1 MTDTQ
6 AKNHY
11 TVKWITVA
19 ALFMAL
25 NVVMSSFGL
34 PVPGGHLYLN
44 DVIICTAAI
53 LLDPVG
59 AFAVGGIGAFLGD
72 FFFYPTP
79 MFVSLVVHGLQAVVI
94 SLCTRKLFKDKNDG
108 KGKPVLA
115 STIGVTIGAVIMVV
129 GYTIGR
135 CFYASVEYAILKIP
149 FQILQAVVGAV
160 AGVIIVYKCG
170 LGKLFDKLM
179 NK

>member
-6 AKNHY
+6 VKNRY
-11 TVKWITVA
+11 TVKWITVT

-44 DVIICTAAI
+44 DVVICTAAI

-79 MFVSLVVHGLQAVVI
+79 MVTSLIVHGLQAVVI
-94 SLCTRKLFKDKNDG
+94 SLCTRKLFKAKNDG

-115 STIGVTIGAVIMVV
+115 STVGVTIGAVIMVV

-149 FQILQAVVGAV
+149 FQILQAAVGAV
-160 AGVIIVYKCG
+160 AGVIIVYKFG
-170 LGKLFDKLM
+170 LKKLFDKLM
-179 NK
+179 SK

>member
-11 TVKWITVA
+11 TVKWITVT

-94 SLCTRKLFKDKNDG
+94 SLCTRKLFRGKNDG
-108 KGKPVLA
+108 KGKPVARVNRRRDTRRDYHGRRILA
-115 STIGVTIGAVIMVV
+115 
-129 GYTIGR
+129 R
-135 CFYASVEYAILKIP
+135 ASVHLFYSGLRDSQAP
-149 FQILQAVVGAV
+149 VPDSSGGCRRRRGRYHRLQVRAWEA
-160 AGVIIVYKCG
+160 
-170 LGKLFDKLM
+170 LR
-179 NK
+179 

>member
-11 TVKWITVA
+11 TVKWITVT
-19 ALFMAL
+19 ALFMAP

-79 MFVSLVVHGLQAVVI
+79 MVTSLIVHGLQAIVI
-94 SLCTRKLFKDKNDG
+94 SLCTHKLFKDKNDG

-149 FQILQAVVGAV
+149 FQILQAAVGAV
-160 AGVIIVYKCG
+160 AGVIIVYKFG
-170 LGKLFDKLM
+170 LKKLFDKLM
-179 NK
+179 SK